1 MSKLGIALAAATA
14 IPAAA
19 RAEPTVYAESAMVKV
34 KPGAA
39 AKNNAVARIAA
50 ARNEW
55 EAFQV
60 VVRADSSPLSGVRA
74 TVSDL
79 RGPARSTIPASA
91 VSLYRAELIDITQPS
106 GTIGETG
113 RWPDALVPAVD
124 EIDGEQR
131 KAFPFGVPANESRAI
146 WVDVLVPRD
155 ATPGVYRG
163 EVMVEADGF
172 RAEVPVE
179 LEVWNFELPSTPTL
193 ATAFLIYTGHMCLA
207 HTGSTECGSNL
218 ERAELATKYARL
230 ALDHRVSLPN
240 IWVLRPNGDDWSQFD
255 EVFGPLL
262 DGTAET
268 RLAGA
273 RLTSAQFTW
282 PRTVENYRMF
292 AGHFRDRGW
301 FDRLYDYTAD
311 EPGWGNPWSDIPTR
325 AAIIRQADPELPKLV
340 TTSIHGATENGV
352 LDDIDILVP
361 AVNHME
367 NTVEP
372 YAGDQ
377 RPKYDDFVASGKRL
391 WMYQSCMS
399 QGCSFGSLQPGFDW
413 PSYMIDVS
421 AARNRLMQWANFK
434 EGVTGELYYE
444 TVNAYGKDPWKS
456 QFDFNGNGD
465 GTLFYPGTPAKIGGS
480 SQVPVASIRL
490 KMIREGIE
498 DYEYLALVSKLG
510 DPAMARRTALQVLPT
525 AYAAAG
531 DDPEAIMQAR
541 ESLAQRILELGGSER
556 TGDSS
561 DIDFFG
567 DGSAPAGGC
576 SAAAGAPLPLLALG
590 VLAFVRRRRT

>member
-1 MSKLGIALAAATA
+1 
-14 IPAAA
+14 
-19 RAEPTVYAESAMVKV
+19 VKV
-34 KPGAA
+34 KPGARP
-39 AKNNAVARIAA
+39 KNSAVARIAA

-60 VVRADSSPLSGVRA
+60 VVRADSGSLSGVRA
-74 TVSDL
+74 SVSDFD
-79 RGPARSTIPASA
+79 GPARSTIPASA

-124 EIDGEQR
+124 EVDGEQR
-131 KAFPFGVPANESRAI
+131 KAFPFTVPANESRAI
-146 WVDVLVPRD
+146 WIDLLVPRD

-163 EVMVEADGF
+163 KVAVEADGF

-193 ATAFLIYTGHMCLA
+193 ETAFLIYAGNMCLA
-207 HTGSTECGSNL
+207 HTGSTECGNNL
-218 ERAELATKYARL
+218 ERAKLATKYAQL
-230 ALDHRVSLPN
+230 ALDHRISLPN
-240 IWVLRPNGDDWSQFD
+240 LWVLRPDGDDWSQFD

-262 DGTAET
+262 DGTAQT
-268 RLAGA
+268 RLPGA
-273 RLTSAQFTW
+273 RLTSAQFNW
-282 PRTVENYRMF
+282 PRTVDNYRKL
-292 AGHFRDRGW
+292 ADHFRDRGW

-325 AAIIRQADPELPKLV
+325 ADLIRQADPEIPKLV
-340 TTSIHGATENGV
+340 TTSLPGATENGV
-352 LDDIDILVP
+352 LDDIDIIVP
-361 AVNHME
+361 AINHME
-367 NTVEP
+367 NTVAP
-372 YAGDQ
+372 YDGDQ
-377 RPKYDDFVASGKRL
+377 RPQYDDFVASGKRL

-421 AARNRLMQWANFK
+421 AARNRLMGWANFK
-434 EGVTGELYYE
+434 QGVTGELYYE

-480 SQVPVASIRL
+480 SGVPVASIRL

-510 DPAMARRTALQVLPT
+510 DPAMARRTALEVLPT

-541 ESLAQRILELGGSER
+541 ERLAKRILELGGGER
-556 TGDSS
+556 AGGSS
-561 DIDFFG
+561 KVDFFG
-567 DGSAPAGGC
+567 DGSSAGGC

-590 VLAFVRRRRT
+590 LLAFVRRRRP